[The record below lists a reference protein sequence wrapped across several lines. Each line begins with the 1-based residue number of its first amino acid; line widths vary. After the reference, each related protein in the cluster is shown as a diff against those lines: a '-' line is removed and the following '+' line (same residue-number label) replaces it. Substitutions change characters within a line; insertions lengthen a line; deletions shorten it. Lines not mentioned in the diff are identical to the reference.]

1 MNLFS
6 IGTNAVN
13 KTAAG
18 GNNKQAAGTGEDF
31 LSFLSKATE
40 SDKPVQEKPK
50 ADTAEKQ
57 EPTDK
62 AEDVTKEETG
72 KNEQVEKE
80 QPEEKTAVEEGQPKG
95 EENVMA
101 AYINQMAITPLLVNR
116 NAANLEGT
124 VEETIINLQTEV
136 AENTVAV
143 VEAESGILQQSST
156 QTNLQNQ
163 MLNYLNSNLTEEQ
176 QVQRL
181 NIVDALEGEEQKV
194 VVEQE
199 NVRVMDGENE
209 DNPLQEKAQVIQT
222 TDVVEETAVNQATS
236 VMQTTEGQIHIP
248 ISDSSTVIQ
257 SQPALQ
263 VADKILVN
271 IQNGVQEFN
280 MTLNPEKLGQVAV
293 KMVIE
298 NGVVNLHVQVQNAAA
313 HNALSAGLGELRA
326 LLENNSLQVAEIEIS
341 MYSGEEQQEKE
352 TAQQENRK
360 GQARYQGEV
369 LVEDEVIE
377 EEQVVMGTSELDY
390 SV

>member
-6 IGTNAVN
+6 IGTNVVN
-13 KTAAG
+13 KAAAG
-18 GNNKQAAGTGEDF
+18 GNNKQAVGAGEDF

-62 AEDVTKEETG
+62 AEDVNKEETG

-101 AYINQMAITPLLVNR
+101 AYINQMAMTPLLVNR
-116 NAANLEGT
+116 NVANLEEA
-124 VEETIINLQTEV
+124 VEQTIVNLQTEV
-136 AENTVAV
+136 AGNAVV
-143 VEAESGILQQSST
+143 VEAESGILQQNNT
-156 QTNLQNQ
+156 QANLQNQ

-199 NVRVMDGENE
+199 NVRVMDGENK

-222 TDVVEETAVNQATS
+222 TDVVEETAVNQAAS

-313 HNALSAGLGELRA
+313 HNALSTGLGELRA

>member
-62 AEDVTKEETG
+62 AEDVNKEETG

-101 AYINQMAITPLLVNR
+101 AYINQMAMTPLLVNR
-116 NAANLEGT
+116 NVANLEEA
-124 VEETIINLQTEV
+124 VEQTIVNLQTEV
-136 AENTVAV
+136 AGNAVV
-143 VEAESGILQQSST
+143 VEAESGILQQNNT
-156 QTNLQNQ
+156 QANLQNQ

-199 NVRVMDGENE
+199 NVRVMDGENK

-222 TDVVEETAVNQATS
+222 TDVVEETAVNQAAS

-313 HNALSAGLGELRA
+313 HNALSTGLGELRA